1 MTQPDELRFNAALLL
16 EKAGL
21 NTSIQSLTS
30 CASGGNNRTYRLET
44 ANGVYALKQYFRQ
57 AADKRDR
64 LASEYAFLAYA
75 NSVAEG
81 MVPRHYAMDT
91 TSGLALYEFIQG
103 QPLRGEQLS
112 TADIASAAA
121 FFRALNQPELQER
134 ASHLPQASEACFS
147 IREHLN
153 LIDSRIAGLQQITP
167 EQEEDKLAIQRIE
180 DLAAR
185 WEAVAANVKVT
196 ARLEKIDIT
205 QPLAPEQCCISPS
218 DFGFHNALRLADGRL
233 CFLDFEYAG
242 WDDPAKMVGDFFSQ
256 LAIPVPPDYF
266 DAFTEAVMAPFPQS
280 ETLIRRAQILRPVYQ
295 IKWCCI
301 ALNVFIPANLARRQF
316 ANPSLNVADLKQ
328 AQLEKAQLL
337 LAQLETY

>member
-1 MTQPDELRFNAALLL
+1 MMQIEELRFNAALLL
-16 EKAGL
+16 EKSGL
-21 NTSIQSLTS
+21 SSSIQSLTP

-81 MVPRHYAMDT
+81 MVPRHYAMDST
-91 TSGLALYEFIQG
+91 TGLALYEFVQG
-103 QPLRGEQLS
+103 QPLQAAQLS
-112 TADIASAAA
+112 TTDIASAAA

-134 ASHLPQASEACFS
+134 ASHLPHASEACFS

-153 LIDSRIAGLQQITP
+153 LIDARIAGLQQITP
-167 EQEEDKLAIQRIE
+167 EQEEDKLAVQRIE
-180 DLAAR
+180 DLAVR
-185 WEAVAANVKVT
+185 WKAVAANVKVT
-196 ARLEKIDIT
+196 ARVDKIDIA
-205 QPLAPEQCCISPS
+205 QPLAPEQCCVSPS

-256 LAIPVPPDYF
+256 LAIPVPSDYF
-266 DAFTEAVMAPFPQS
+266 DAFTEAVMAPFPDS
-280 ETLIRRAQILRPVYQ
+280 ESLIRRAQILRPVYQ

-316 ANPSLNVADLKQ
+316 ANPSLNVSDLKLV
-328 AQLEKAQLL
+328 QLEKAQLL
-337 LAQLETY
+337 LAQLEAY